1 MIYNHSGIYD
11 LAANKAISSRR
22 VFDMRFVPMSAL
34 LGTACGLAA
43 VYAAGPAVI
52 AASAADTATHAY
64 DSAKRLLVPAGREA
78 PTFGSDAPVFR
89 YAAIQRGSIE
99 QTITVTGALQPVKT
113 IEVGSQLSGQLA
125 RVYVDF
131 NDTVAKDQPL
141 ALIDPRSFAAKVDEA
156 SASMAVANSLV
167 DIARAKLD
175 RARIDL
181 QNAKGS
187 RDVLV
192 AKLESAQA
200 VKSSAQKTL
209 QRKLALQ
216 SQNVVASTTVDDA
229 QTEFTARLAQEREAE
244 VLMSLNAYSVDG
256 AQADVRRIEAELQQ
270 ARMAVPEKAA
280 VLAAAQADL
289 DRTVIRSPIDGV
301 VVGRFVNEGQT
312 LAVGLESRTTFVVAH
327 RLEDMEIH
335 AQVDEADIGRIAPG
349 QPAHFTV
356 DAYPDRRFEASVR
369 QVRKAPQNQQHV
381 VTYTVVLATSNL
393 DGALLPGMTA
403 LVKIVIERQDDVLK
417 VPLAALRFQPSGM
430 QPDSATANSGVWV
443 RTAGGS
449 LRRIAVTVGAA
460 GTEQVALRSGDLAEG
475 SQVAVGQAIRPAGM
489 EFFGIRFGS

>member
-1 MIYNHSGIYD
+1 
-11 LAANKAISSRR
+11 
-22 VFDMRFVPMSAL
+22 MRFVPFIAL
-34 LGTACGLAA
+34 LGTSCGLAA

-52 AASAADTATHAY
+52 TGAAESAAGRAARAF
-64 DSAKRLLVPAGREA
+64 DSTRRLLVPVGREA
-78 PTFGSDAPVFR
+78 ATFGADAPMFR
-89 YAAIQRGSIE
+89 YASIQRGSIE
-99 QTITVTGALQPVKT
+99 QTVTVTGALQPVKT

-156 SASMAVANSLV
+156 RASLAVANSLV
-167 DIARAKLD
+167 DVARAKLD

-181 QNAKGS
+181 QNARGS
-187 RDVLV
+187 RDVLA

-216 SQNVVASTTVDDA
+216 SQNVVATTTVDDA

-244 VLMSLNAYSVDG
+244 VLMSLNSYSVDG

-270 ARMAVPEKAA
+270 VRMAVPEKAA

-349 QPAHFTV
+349 QRAHFTV
-356 DAYPDRRFEASVR
+356 DAYPDRRFEAVVR
-369 QVRKAPQNQQHV
+369 QVRKAPQTQQHV

-417 VPLAALRFQPSGM
+417 VPLAALRFQPAGTR
-430 QPDSATANSGVWV
+430 PDTAARSSVWV
-443 RTAGGS
+443 RTTSGA
-449 LRRIAVTVGAA
+449 LQRVAVTVGAA
-460 GTEQVALRSGDLAEG
+460 GTEQVALRSGDLVEG

-489 EFFGIRFGS
+489 EFLGIRFGS

>member
-1 MIYNHSGIYD
+1 
-11 LAANKAISSRR
+11 
-22 VFDMRFVPMSAL
+22 MRFVPVIAFF
-34 LGTACGLAA
+34 GTACGLAA
-43 VYAAGPAVI
+43 VYAAGSATI
-52 AASAADTATHAY
+52 TGAAGSAAAGATQAY
-64 DSAKRLLVPAGREA
+64 ESTKQLLAPGDREA
-78 PTFGSDAPVFR
+78 STFGSDTPVFR
-89 YAAIQRGSIE
+89 YASIQRGSIE
-99 QTITVTGALQPVKT
+99 QTVTVTGALQPVKT

-131 NDTVAKDQPL
+131 NDTVSKDQPL

-156 SASMAVANSLV
+156 KAALEVANSLV
-167 DIARAKLD
+167 DIERAKLD

-187 RDVLV
+187 RAVLA

-216 SQNVVASTTVDDA
+216 SQNVVATSTVDDA

-244 VLMSLNAYSVDG
+244 VMVSLNSYSVDG
-256 AQADVRRIEAELQQ
+256 AQADVRRIEAELNQ

-349 QPAHFTV
+349 QRAYFTV
-356 DAYPDRRFEASVR
+356 DAYPDRRFEAMVR

-417 VPLAALRFQPSGM
+417 VPLAALRFQPSGTRT
-430 QPDSATANSGVWV
+430 DATSNRSGVWV
-443 RTAGGS
+443 RTPTGS
-449 LRRIAVTVGAA
+449 IQRVPVTVGAA
-460 GTEQVALRSGDLAEG
+460 GTEQVALKSGDLVEG
-475 SQVAVGQAIRPAGM
+475 SQVAIGQAIRPSGM
-489 EFFGIRFGS
+489 EFLGIRFGS

>member
-1 MIYNHSGIYD
+1 
-11 LAANKAISSRR
+11 
-22 VFDMRFVPMSAL
+22 MRFVPIIVL
-34 LGTACGLAA
+34 LGTASGLAA
-43 VYAAGPAVI
+43 LYAAAPDVI
-52 AASAADTATHAY
+52 SGATVNAADGMARTYESTKQFLGPGGHE
-64 DSAKRLLVPAGREA
+64 S
-78 PTFGSDAPVFR
+78 PTFGADTPVFR

-131 NDTVAKDQPL
+131 NDTVSKDQPL

-156 SASMAVANSLV
+156 KAAVAVANSFVELE
-167 DIARAKLD
+167 RAKFD
-175 RARIDL
+175 RAKIDL

-187 RDVLV
+187 RDVLA

-200 VKSSAQKTL
+200 VKASAQKTL

-216 SQNVVASTTVDDA
+216 AQNVVATTAVDDA

-244 VLMSLNAYSVDG
+244 VLMSLNAYSVEG
-256 AQADVRRIEAELQQ
+256 AQADVRRIEAELEQ

-335 AQVDEADIGRIAPG
+335 AQVDEADIGRITSG
-349 QPAHFTV
+349 QRAHFTV
-356 DAYPDRRFEASVR
+356 DAYPDRRFEALVR

-381 VTYTVVLATSNL
+381 VTYTVVLSTSNL

-403 LVKIVIERQDDVLK
+403 LVKIVIERQDDVLR
-417 VPLAALRFQPSGM
+417 VPLAALRFQPSGAR
-430 QPDSATANSGVWV
+430 QDTTAGRNGVWV
-443 RTAGGS
+443 RTASGS
-449 LRRIAVTVGAA
+449 LVRIPVTVGTA
-460 GTEQVALRSGDLAEG
+460 GTEQVALKSGELVEG
-475 SQVAVGQAIRPAGM
+475 SQVAVGQAIPPAGM
-489 EFFGIRFGS
+489 KFLGIRFGS

>member
-1 MIYNHSGIYD
+1 
-11 LAANKAISSRR
+11 
-22 VFDMRFVPMSAL
+22 MRFVPIMVL
-34 LGTACGLAA
+34 LGTGCGLALPYVA
-43 VYAAGPAVI
+43 PPAIIAGATGN
-52 AASAADTATHAY
+52 AADGMARAYEAT
-64 DSAKRLLVPAGREA
+64 KRFLAPDGRTS
-78 PTFGSDAPVFR
+78 PTLGSDAPMFR

-99 QTITVTGALQPVKT
+99 QTVTVTGALQPVKT

-131 NDTVAKDQPL
+131 NDTVSKDEPL

-156 SASMAVANSLV
+156 RASMAVANSLV

-181 QNAKGS
+181 QNARGS
-187 RDVLV
+187 RDVLA

-200 VKSSAQKTL
+200 VKTSAQKTL

-216 SQNVVASTTVDDA
+216 SQNVVATSTVDDA

-244 VLMSLNAYSVDG
+244 IMMSLNAYSVDG

-270 ARMAVPEKAA
+270 ARMAVPEKGA

-301 VVGRFVNEGQT
+301 IVGRFVNEGQT

-335 AQVDEADIGRIAPG
+335 AQVDEADIGRIVPG
-349 QPAHFTV
+349 QRAHFTV
-356 DAYPDRRFEASVR
+356 DAYPDRRFEAVVR

-381 VTYTVVLATSNL
+381 VTYTVVLSTSNL

-430 QPDSATANSGVWV
+430 RPDAITANSGVWV
-443 RTAGGS
+443 RTSSGS
-449 LRRIAVTVGAA
+449 LQRIAVTVGAA
-460 GTEQVALRSGDLAEG
+460 GTEQVALKSGNLVEG

-489 EFFGIRFGS
+489 EFLGIRFGS

>member
-1 MIYNHSGIYD
+1 
-11 LAANKAISSRR
+11 
-22 VFDMRFVPMSAL
+22 MRFVPVIAL
-34 LGTACGLAA
+34 FGTACGLAA
-43 VYAAGPAVI
+43 VYAAGSTIVTG
-52 AASAADTATHAY
+52 AAGSAADGATRAY
-64 DSAKRLLVPAGREA
+64 ESTKQYLAPAGREA
-78 PTFGSDAPVFR
+78 PTFGADAPMFR
-89 YAAIQRGSIE
+89 YAAIERGSIE

-131 NDTVAKDQPL
+131 NDTVTKDQPL
-141 ALIDPRSFAAKVDEA
+141 ALIDPRSFAARVDEA
-156 SASMAVANSLV
+156 KAALAVSNSLV
-167 DIARAKLD
+167 DIGRAKLD
-175 RARIDL
+175 RAKIDL

-187 RDVLV
+187 RDVLA
-192 AKLESAQA
+192 AKLDSAQA

-216 SQNVVASTTVDDA
+216 TQNVVATSTVDDA

-244 VLMSLNAYSVDG
+244 VMMSLNAYSVDG
-256 AQADVRRIEAELQQ
+256 AQADVRRIEAEFNQ
-270 ARMAVPEKAA
+270 AKMAVPEKAA

-335 AQVDEADIGRIAPG
+335 AQVDEADIGRIAAG
-349 QPAHFTV
+349 QRAHFTV
-356 DAYPDRRFEASVR
+356 DAYPDRRFEATVR

-403 LVKIVIERQDDVLK
+403 LVKIVIEHQDDVLK
-417 VPLAALRFQPSGM
+417 VPLAALRFQPSGVRT
-430 QPDSATANSGVWV
+430 DAAANRNGVWV
-443 RTAGGS
+443 RTTNGS
-449 LRRIAVTVGAA
+449 LQRVPVIVGAA
-460 GTEQVALRSGDLAEG
+460 GTEQVALKGGTLVEG
-475 SQVAVGQAIRPAGM
+475 NQVAVGQAIRPTGM
-489 EFFGIRFGS
+489 EFLGIRFGS

>member
-1 MIYNHSGIYD
+1 
-11 LAANKAISSRR
+11 
-22 VFDMRFVPMSAL
+22 MRFVPVIAL

-52 AASAADTATHAY
+52 TDAAGAAAQKAALAY
-64 DSAKRLLVPAGREA
+64 ASSQRLLRPVGLEA
-78 PTFGSDAPVFR
+78 RSFGSDAPVFR
-89 YAAIQRGSIE
+89 FASIQRGSIE

-131 NDTVAKDQPL
+131 NDTVSKDQPL
-141 ALIDPRSFAAKVDEA
+141 ALIDPRSFKVDEA
-156 SASMAVANSLV
+156 RASLAVANSLV
-167 DIARAKLD
+167 DVARAKLD
-175 RARIDL
+175 RTRIDL
-181 QNAKGS
+181 QNARGS
-187 RDVLV
+187 RDVLA

-209 QRKLALQ
+209 QRKQALQ
-216 SQNVVASTTVDDA
+216 SQNVVATTTVDDA

-244 VLMSLNAYSVDG
+244 VLMSLNSYAVDG

-335 AQVDEADIGRIAPG
+335 AQVDEADIGRIAPD
-349 QPAHFTV
+349 QRAHFAV
-356 DAYPDRRFEASVR
+356 DAYPDRRFEAVVR

-381 VTYTVVLATSNL
+381 VTYTVVLATSNR

-417 VPLAALRFQPSGM
+417 VPLAALRFQPSGTR
-430 QPDSATANSGVWV
+430 PDAAARSAVWA
-443 RTAGGS
+443 RTASGS
-449 LRRIAVTVGAA
+449 LRRIPVTVGAA
-460 GTEQVALRSGDLAEG
+460 GTEHVALRSGDLVEG

-489 EFFGIRFGS
+489 EFLGIRFGS

>member
-1 MIYNHSGIYD
+1 
-11 LAANKAISSRR
+11 
-22 VFDMRFVPMSAL
+22 MRFVPVIAL
-34 LGTACGLAA
+34 IGTACGLAA
-43 VYAAGPAVI
+43 IYGAGADTITSAAGH
-52 AASAADTATHAY
+52 AADGAARAY
-64 DSAKRLLVPAGREA
+64 QSTRKLLAPPGRDA
-78 PTFGSDAPVFR
+78 PTFGSDAPLFR

-99 QTITVTGALQPVKT
+99 QTVTVTGALQPVKT

-131 NDTVAKDQPL
+131 NDTVSKDQPL

-156 SASMAVANSLV
+156 KASLAVANSLV
-167 DIARAKLD
+167 DVARARLD

-181 QNAKGS
+181 QNARGS
-187 RDVLV
+187 RDVLA

-200 VKSSAQKTL
+200 VKNSAQKTL

-216 SQNVVASTTVDDA
+216 SQNVVATSTVDDA

-244 VLMSLNAYSVDG
+244 IMMALNAFSVDG

-270 ARMAVPEKAA
+270 AKMAVPEKAA

-301 VVGRFVNEGQT
+301 IVGRFVNEGQT
-312 LAVGLESRTTFVVAH
+312 LAVGLESRTTFVVAR

-349 QPAHFTV
+349 QRAHFTV
-356 DAYPDRRFEASVR
+356 DAYPDRRFEAAVR

-417 VPLAALRFQPSGM
+417 VPLAALRFQPSGTR
-430 QPDSATANSGVWV
+430 PDATARSGVWV
-443 RTAGGS
+443 RSANGS
-449 LRRIAVTVGAA
+449 LQRVAVTVGAA
-460 GTEQVALRSGDLAEG
+460 GTEQVALSSGDLVEG
-475 SQVAVGQAIRPAGM
+475 SQVAVGQAIRPAGT
-489 EFFGIRFGS
+489 EFLGIRFGS